1 VYVRACVCAVGALA
15 SSSCCRPSIGVHM
28 FVCVC
33 SRALMHQLLSVNG
46 VFLGAA
52 RRFPDIPCSMSR
64 DGFTQCPYC
73 DLWVP
78 HVFQMT
84 HLATHG
90 GDMEALLGKPAGSSP
105 AVAGGAA
112 VAPSVD
118 VRLGTPGSV
127 AAAAPFVPT
136 VAASVAGGAVASA
149 PEAPRAETQLVASP
163 RPALSG
169 FGALSGKSLP
179 QTLAWMKE
187 RAEAG
192 LLTDLLSATVVRPLR
207 ACGCHTSQPPLRP
220 SSRPSQAKK
229 GEKATIACCRCDRP
243 LPIKY
248 LRITPHS

>member
-1 VYVRACVCAVGALA
+1 MPGYSFTIFRSAPVVCEVYVRACVCAVGALA

-112 VAPSVD
+112 VAPRVD

-149 PEAPRAETQLVASP
+149 PEAPRAETCRWERIGGDTEYTRVYTQHVRVRAGSWP
-163 RPALSG
+163 CTYVRMARVR
-169 FGALSGKSLP
+169 GAHPS
-179 QTLAWMKE
+179 
-187 RAEAG
+187 RAE
-192 LLTDLLSATVVRPLR
+192 LSSVA
-207 ACGCHTSQPPLRP
+207 Q
-220 SSRPSQAKK
+220 
-229 GEKATIACCRCDRP
+229 DREQ
-243 LPIKY
+243 
-248 LRITPHS
+248 

>member
-1 VYVRACVCAVGALA
+1 
-15 SSSCCRPSIGVHM
+15 
-28 FVCVC
+28 
-33 SRALMHQLLSVNG
+33 MHQLLSVNG
-46 VFLGAA
+46 VFLRAA

-105 AVAGGAA
+105 AVAGGVA
-112 VAPSVD
+112 VAPRLD

-192 LLTDLLSATVVRPLR
+192 LLTDLLSRGWYMRGGLKHHRFFKPAAL
-207 ACGCHTSQPPLRP
+207 
-220 SSRPSQAKK
+220 
-229 GEKATIACCRCDRP
+229 
-243 LPIKY
+243 
-248 LRITPHS
+248 